1 MRKLLI
7 ISGVPIDDIT
17 MPEALDRIEEFIR
30 QGRTSGKSHQIVTVN
45 ADFVIKAHSDP
56 ELRRILQEADMSTA
70 DGMPL
75 VWGAR
80 LLGVPLTDRVTGA
93 DLTPALAERAAQ
105 KGYSIFF
112 LGAAPGVA
120 ARAAHILQQ
129 RYPGLQVAGIA
140 SPPVKTLFESDQD
153 LLQTITNAHADIL
166 LVAFGNP
173 KQEKWINMYAPRLS
187 VPVMIGVGGT
197 LDFIAGVTRRAPE
210 WMQRAG
216 LEWLFRFI
224 QEPGRL
230 WKRYVLDMSGFC
242 VFFFRQWWAMRRT
255 PETSP
260 VLPASDAIIV
270 DQTAILQVDGRLDRS
285 NVAEFHQKAQQALA
299 VTPKVIV
306 DLSKASFLDSS
317 AIGTLVNLAKQARD
331 AGGDVTLAGAPA
343 QITKVLALLRLDR
356 FFDMHNDVHA
366 AQQALQTRPAVPV
379 TDTLTVQGWTV
390 VRMPHRL
397 DANTSP
403 QMIQLCMQELATNP
417 HMVLDFS
424 DTNFL
429 SSAGLAA
436 MLQLN
441 REAQKNGGE
450 VRIAGCNGDVLR
462 TIQMT
467 RLDKV
472 LSVNNTTEQASA

>member
-17 MPEALDRIEEFIR
+17 MPDALDRIEEFIQ
-30 QGRTSGKSHQIVTVN
+30 QGRATGKSHQIVTVN
-45 ADFVIKAHSDP
+45 ADFVIKAHTDP
-56 ELRRILQEADMSTA
+56 ELRRILQESDMATA

-80 LLGVPLTDRVTGA
+80 ILGVPLTGRVTGA

-105 KGYSIFF
+105 KGYSMFF

-120 ARAAHILQQ
+120 ARAAQVLQQ
-129 RYPGLQVAGIA
+129 RYPGLPVAGVA
-140 SPPVKTLFESDQD
+140 APPVKTLFDSDQA
-153 LLQTITNAHADIL
+153 LLQTIMAAHPDIL

-187 VPVMIGVGGT
+187 VPIMIGVGGT
-197 LDFIAGVTRRAPE
+197 LDFIAGITRRAPE

-230 WKRYVLDMSGFC
+230 WKRYVLDLTGFGL
-242 VFFFRQWWAMRRT
+242 FFFRQWWAMRHLPDT
-255 PETSP
+255 APM
-260 VLPASDAIIV
+260 LPASDAIMV
-270 DQTAILQVDGRLDRS
+270 DHTAILQVAGRLDRS
-285 NVAEFHQKAQQALA
+285 NTAEFNQKAQQALSM
-299 VTPKVIV
+299 TSRIVI
-306 DLSKASFLDSS
+306 DLSKAVFLDSS

-331 AGGDVTLAGAPA
+331 KGGDVTLASTPP
-343 QITKVLALLRLDR
+343 QIAKVLALLHLDH
-356 FFDMHNDVHA
+356 FFDMHATVSN
-366 AQQALQTRPAVPV
+366 AQQALQTKLTAPLD
-379 TDTLTVQGWTV
+379 DTLDIEGWIV

-403 QMIQLCMQELATNP
+403 QIIQLCTQHLATNP

-424 DTNFL
+424 DTSFL

-441 REAQKNGGE
+441 RDAQRVGGE

-462 TIQMT
+462 TIQLT
-467 RLDKV
+467 RIDKI
-472 LSVNNTTEQASA
+472 LHIFATAKQAST